1 MGNKNRRKSN
11 PDISHRKITKITL
24 ITTDALSQNELN
36 LLDLQIRW
44 ICESQL
50 IPVIDLTIEES

>member
-1 MGNKNRRKSN
+1 LS
-11 PDISHRKITKITL
+11 DSSHRKITKITL

-50 IPVIDLTIEES
+50 IPVINLVIEDETK